1 MYGKMLMSEA
11 IVCIEWIDSSEYD
24 DADWKS
30 EEEVKELTPM
40 RIKSCG
46 ILVNEDDIYITLA
59 GSVNNYDI
67 KCEAQ
72 YGNLISIPKCAVL
85 KQWTLHKEE
94 EMSERMK
101 EIYDGTWPGPGV

>member
-1 MYGKMLMSEA
+1 MSGEMLMNEA

-59 GSVNNYDI
+59 GSV
-67 KCEAQ
+67 
-72 YGNLISIPKCAVL
+72 SIPKCAVL
-85 KQWTLHKEE
+85 KRWTLYKEE